1 MKYFSLV
8 GQDNKINITCQ
19 DRWDMYEVSFLQKE
33 LFEVYKKTKGYSS
46 VTIDMQNINTL
57 DTAGGII
64 LHDFIERL
72 KKQSNVK
79 VLENSKKQ
87 QEFLEFINKAIKK
100 ENISSKKSREL
111 SIVQKVG
118 KYILSFISDF
128 WLFVSFVGES
138 SFAIVRYIL
147 HPSKIRFKAIVKSI
161 QNAGVDAL
169 PIIALTSFLV
179 GVVVAYQSAVQL
191 QKFGA
196 NIFIVDM
203 IGISVARE
211 LAPLITAIV
220 VAGRSG
226 SSYTA
231 QIGAQKITRE
241 LDAMKTM
248 GFDLFEFL
256 VLPRIIALVIALP
269 LMIFFADIVGI
280 FGGMVVAKYQTDIS
294 YLEFLK
300 RLQNVLAVKHLL
312 IGLAKGPFFA
322 ILIAGIGCFRG
333 FQVSNNTESIG
344 KYTTISVVNSIFLV
358 IACDAVFSVIF
369 TKLGV

>member
-8 GQDNKINITCQ
+8 EQDNQININCQ
-19 DRWDMYEVSFLQKE
+19 DRWDMYEAPSLQKE
-33 LFEVYKKTKGYSS
+33 LLEVHKKIKGYPSI
-46 VTIDMQNINTL
+46 TIDIQNINTL

-64 LHDFIERL
+64 LYEFIDRL

-79 VLENSKKQ
+79 ILEYSKKQ
-87 QEFLEFINKAIKK
+87 QEFLEFISKAIKK
-100 ENISSKKSREL
+100 ENISSKKSKRL
-111 SIVQKVG
+111 NFIQKVG
-118 KYILSFISDF
+118 KYTLDFVSDF
-128 WLFVSFVGES
+128 WLFISFIGES
-138 SFAIVRYIL
+138 SLAMARYIS
-147 HPSKIRFKAIVKSI
+147 HPSKIRFKAIVKGV
-161 QNAGVDAL
+161 QNAGVDAI

-203 IGISVARE
+203 IGISVTRE

-269 LMIFFADIVGI
+269 LMIFFADMVGI
-280 FGGMVVAKYQTDIS
+280 FGGMVVAKYQIDIS

-300 RLQNVLAVKHLL
+300 RLQNVLAIKHLL